1 MSNLNSNAFLGT
13 YTKHELDAACQLL
26 ESEVYVKPVFN
37 KNTLAAYSEALMMLE
52 SIKTPY
58 RVKLSRY
65 VAQVF
70 QVNQVRLIELH
81 KIFT

>member
-13 YTKHELDAACQLL
+13 YTQAELDNACQLL
-26 ESEVYVKPVFN
+26 DSEIYTTPVFN
-37 KNTLAAYSEALMMLE
+37 KNTLAAYSEALMILE
-52 SIKTPY
+52 SVKAPY

-70 QVNQVRLIELH
+70 QVNQVRLTELH
-81 KIFT
+81 KILT